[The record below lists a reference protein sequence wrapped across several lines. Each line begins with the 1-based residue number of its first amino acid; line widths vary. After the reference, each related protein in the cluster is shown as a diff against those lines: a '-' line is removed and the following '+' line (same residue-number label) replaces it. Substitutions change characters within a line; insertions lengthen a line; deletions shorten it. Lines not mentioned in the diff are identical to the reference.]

1 VVYPADLEKI
11 WGGRQ
16 RMETIAAVI
25 VAMVA
30 AFLLTMAIGK
40 ADCISECF
48 GNGGGMQCTTCDS
61 PKDGESR
68 MATLFE

>member
-1 VVYPADLEKI
+1 MQTLASLF
-11 WGGRQ
+11 
-16 RMETIAAVI
+16 IASVG
-25 VAMVA
+25 
-30 AFLLTMAIGK
+30 AFLLIIGVGS

-48 GNGGGMQCTTCDS
+48 GNGAGMQCTSCDS